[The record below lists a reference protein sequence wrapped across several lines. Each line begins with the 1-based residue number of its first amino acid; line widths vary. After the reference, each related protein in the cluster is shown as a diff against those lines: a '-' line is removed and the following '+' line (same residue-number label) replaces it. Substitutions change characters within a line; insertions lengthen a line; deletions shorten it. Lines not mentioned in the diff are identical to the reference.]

1 MNPSELSRVIESVGK
16 ERGIKKE
23 IIISA
28 LEQAVLMAAQ
38 KKFGIHATLE
48 AHYNNDSG
56 EIDLFHFKK
65 VVESEPEMLD
75 ESEEIEIAEALKLDA
90 EAVIGDELGIKVE
103 GADFGRIDAQ
113 TAKQVIFQKVRD
125 AEQNITFNEYINRKG
140 EIITGI
146 ARRTE
151 RGNLVIDLGKTDA
164 LLPRNDIIPG
174 EQFKPG
180 DRVQAY
186 LSDVVQTPRGPQLYL
201 TRTSPKYLM
210 KLFEMEVPEIR
221 EGIIEIKLCSREPG
235 ARSKMAVVSKDRD
248 IDPVGACVGMK
259 GIRVQNVIQEL
270 KGEKID
276 IIPWSDNPVMF
287 VRSALAPAEISSVR
301 MDERNRTME
310 IMVEDDQ
317 LSLAI
322 GRKGQN
328 VRLAAQ
334 LTGWRLDIISK
345 SKLQKRTAEA
355 LFNLQHIEEITETLA
370 QGIYQAGFMNVRQVS
385 EASIESLQKIPGYE
399 TPEAALNLKNLAS
412 KVVENAGDMLSLNA
426 SQPQPQ
432 ASSEDRNFQ
441 PDSMRNAKSMAE
453 ERLKQM
459 MKQAGAEETLSAAA
473 AAEAEAEAAAT
484 QKTAEEAAAAVASEA
499 VLSPSPDTAVSTEAP
514 DTETASELIA
524 SDKTSAGHSSHDA

>member
-1 MNPSELSRVIESVGK
+1 MNASELSRVIEAVGK
-16 ERGIKKE
+16 DRGIKRE

-38 KKFGIHATLE
+38 KKYGVTAVLE

-56 EIDLFHFKK
+56 EIDLFQFKK

-75 ESEEIEIAEALKLDA
+75 EAEEIPIEEAHKLDS
-90 EAVIGDELGIKVE
+90 EAVVGDELGIKVE
-103 GADFGRIDAQ
+103 TPGFGRIDAQ

-125 AEQNITFNEYINRKG
+125 AEREIIYNEYIHRKG

-146 ARRTE
+146 ARRVE

-164 LLPRNDIIPG
+164 LLPRSEIIPG
-174 EQFKPG
+174 EIFKPG

-186 LSDVVQTPRGPQLYL
+186 LSEVALSTRGPQLYL
-201 TRTSPKYLM
+201 TRTSPKYLA
-210 KLFEMEVPEIR
+210 KLFEVEVPEIR
-221 EGIIEIKLCSREPG
+221 EQIVEIKLCAREPG
-235 ARSKMAVVSKDRD
+235 ARSKIAVVSKDRD
-248 IDPVGACVGMK
+248 VDPVGACVGMK

-301 MDERNRTME
+301 VDERNKSME

-345 SKLQKRTAEA
+345 SKLAKRTSDST
-355 LFNLQHIEEITETLA
+355 FNLQHIEAVNDTMA
-370 QGIYQAGFMNVRQVS
+370 QAIYQAGYLNVRQVA
-385 EASIESLQKIPGYE
+385 EATVENLQKIPGYD
-399 TPEAALNLKNLAS
+399 EAENAQKLKERAQV
-412 KVVENAGDMLSLNA
+412 VVEKAGDLLGVSGNEGALGA
-426 SQPQPQ
+426 FTAQPT
-432 ASSEDRNFQ
+432 SSGPKD
-441 PDSMRNAKSMAE
+441 AKSLAE
-453 ERLKQM
+453 ERLREM
-459 MKQAGAEETLSAAA
+459 MKNAG
-473 AAEAEAEAAAT
+473 
-484 QKTAEEAAAAVASEA
+484 
-499 VLSPSPDTAVSTEAP
+499 STDSGESK
-514 DTETASELIA
+514 E
-524 SDKTSAGHSSHDA
+524 

>member
-1 MNPSELSRVIESVGK
+1 MNPSELSRVIEAVGK
-16 ERGIKKE
+16 DRGIKKE

-38 KKFGIHATLE
+38 KKFGPTAILE
-48 AHYNNDSG
+48 AHYNGETG
-56 EIDLFHFKK
+56 EIDLFQFKK
-65 VVESEPEMLD
+65 VVQSEPEMLD
-75 ESEEIEIAEALKLDA
+75 EAEEIELTEARKLDP

-103 GADFGRIDAQ
+103 GAGFGRIDAQ

-125 AEQNITFNEYINRKG
+125 AEREIIFNEYVHRKG

-146 ARRTE
+146 ARRIE

-164 LLPRNDIIPG
+164 LLPRSEIIPG

-186 LSDVVQTPRGPQLYL
+186 LSDVALTARGPQLYL

-221 EGIIEIKLCSREPG
+221 EAIVEIKLCAREPG
-235 ARSKMAVVSKDRD
+235 ARSKISVASKDRD
-248 IDPVGACVGMK
+248 VDPVGACVGMK

-276 IIPWSDNPVMF
+276 IIPWSDNPVIF

-345 SKLQKRTAEA
+345 TKLQKRTAEA
-355 LFNLQHIEEITETLA
+355 IFNLQHIEGVNETMA
-370 QGIYQAGFMNVRQVS
+370 QGIYQAGFLNVRQVS
-385 EASIESLQKIPGYE
+385 EASLENIQKIPGYDSIE
-399 TPEAALNLKNLAS
+399 GATSLKERAAGVIEKS
-412 KVVENAGDMLSLNA
+412 GDMLSVGISHDDGKGSFTA
-426 SQPQPQ
+426 QPI
-432 ASSEDRNFQ
+432 AVKD
-441 PDSMRNAKSMAE
+441 AKALAE
-453 ERLKQM
+453 ERLREM
-459 MKQAGAEETLSAAA
+459 MRQAG
-473 AAEAEAEAAAT
+473 
-484 QKTAEEAAAAVASEA
+484 
-499 VLSPSPDTAVSTEAP
+499 
-514 DTETASELIA
+514 TASENENDTQGK
-524 SDKTSAGHSSHDA
+524 SE

>member
-1 MNPSELSRVIESVGK
+1 MNASELARVIESVGK
-16 ERGIKKE
+16 DRGIKKE

-38 KKFGIHATLE
+38 KKYGAHAVLE

-75 ESEEIEIAEALKLDA
+75 DSEEIELQEARKLDP
-90 EAVIGDELGIKVE
+90 EAVVGDELGVKVE
-103 GADFGRIDAQ
+103 TPDFGRIDAQ

-125 AEQNITFNEYINRKG
+125 AEREIVYNEYIHRKG

-146 ARRTE
+146 ARRVE

-164 LLPRNDIIPG
+164 LLPRQEIIPG
-174 EQFKPG
+174 EMFKPG

-186 LSDVVQTPRGPQLYL
+186 LSDVVLTARGPQLYL
-201 TRTSPKYLM
+201 TRTSPKYM
-210 KLFEMEVPEIR
+210 AKLFEMEVPEIR
-221 EGIIEIKLCSREPG
+221 ENIVEIKHAAREPG
-235 ARSKMAVVSKDRD
+235 ARSKIAVISKDRD
-248 IDPVGACVGMK
+248 VDPVGACVGMK

-276 IIPWSDNPVMF
+276 IIPWSDNPVIF
-287 VRSALAPAEISSVR
+287 VRSALAPAEISSIRV
-301 MDERNRTME
+301 DERNRAME

-334 LTGWRLDIISK
+334 LTGWKLDIISK

-355 LFNLQHIEEITETLA
+355 IFNLQHIEGVNETMA
-370 QGIYQAGFMNVRQVS
+370 HSIYQAGYLNVRQVA
-385 EASIESLQKIPGYE
+385 EAPIENLQKVPGYDSA
-399 TPEAALNLKNLAS
+399 EAASTLKQNAAA
-412 KVVENAGDMLSLNA
+412 VVEKAGDILAITPAHEDDKKGTFSA
-426 SQPQPQ
+426 TPQ
-432 ASSEDRNFQ
+432 STKD
-441 PDSMRNAKSMAE
+441 AKTMAE
-453 ERLKQM
+453 ERLREM
-459 MKQAGAEETLSAAA
+459 MKQAEGDSGSS
-473 AAEAEAEAAAT
+473 
-484 QKTAEEAAAAVASEA
+484 KSE
-499 VLSPSPDTAVSTEAP
+499 
-514 DTETASELIA
+514 
-524 SDKTSAGHSSHDA
+524 

>member
-1 MNPSELSRVIESVGK
+1 MNPSELSSVIDAVGK
-16 ERGIKKE
+16 DRGIKKE

-38 KKFGIHATLE
+38 KKFGATAVLE
-48 AHYNNDSG
+48 AHYNNDTG
-56 EIDLFHFKK
+56 EIDLFQFKK
-65 VVESEPEMLD
+65 VVQSEPEMLD
-75 ESEEIEIAEALKLDA
+75 EAEEIELEEARKLDP
-90 EAVIGDELGIKVE
+90 EAVVGDELGIKVE
-103 GADFGRIDAQ
+103 GGFGRIDAQ

-125 AEQNITFNEYINRKG
+125 AEREIIYSEYIHRKG

-146 ARRTE
+146 ARRIE
-151 RGNLVIDLGKTDA
+151 RGNMVIDLGKTDA
-164 LLPRNDIIPG
+164 LLPRSEIIPG

-186 LSDVVQTPRGPQLYL
+186 LSEVALTPRGPQLYL

-210 KLFEMEVPEIR
+210 TLFEVDVPEIR
-221 EGIIEIKLCSREPG
+221 EQIVEIKLCSREPG
-235 ARSKMAVVSKDRD
+235 ARSKIAVTSKDRD
-248 IDPVGACVGMK
+248 VDPVGACVGMK
-259 GIRVQNVIQEL
+259 GLRVQNVIQEL

-345 SKLQKRTAEA
+345 SKLQKRPAEA
-355 LFNLQHIEEITETLA
+355 LFNLQHIEGVNETMA
-370 QGIYQAGFMNVRQVS
+370 QAIYQAGFYNVRQVAES
-385 EASIESLQKIPGYE
+385 PLENLQNIASYD
-399 TPEAALNLKNLAS
+399 TREAAAFVRDRAS
-412 KVVENAGDMLSLNA
+412 AVVEKAGDMLA
-426 SQPQPQ
+426 
-432 ASSEDRNFQ
+432 
-441 PDSMRNAKSMAE
+441 
-453 ERLKQM
+453 
-459 MKQAGAEETLSAAA
+459 
-473 AAEAEAEAAAT
+473 
-484 QKTAEEAAAAVASEA
+484 
-499 VLSPSPDTAVSTEAP
+499 
-514 DTETASELIA
+514 
-524 SDKTSAGHSSHDA
+524 

>member
-1 MNPSELSRVIESVGK
+1 MSELSRVIDSVGK
-16 ERGIKKE
+16 DRGIKRE
-23 IIISA
+23 VIISA

-38 KKFGIHATLE
+38 KKLGPGAVLE
-48 AHYNNDSG
+48 AHYNNDTG
-56 EIDLFHFKK
+56 EIDLFQFKK

-75 ESEEIEIAEALKLDA
+75 EAEEIELSEARKLDP
-90 EAVIGDELGIKVE
+90 EAVVGDELGVKIE
-103 GADFGRIDAQ
+103 GTGFGRIDAQ

-125 AEQNITFNEYINRKG
+125 AEREIIYNEYIHRKG

-146 ARRTE
+146 ARRIE

-164 LLPRNDIIPG
+164 LLPRSEIIPG

-186 LSDVVQTPRGPQLYL
+186 LSEVALTPRGPQLYL
-201 TRTSPKYLM
+201 TRTSPKYLV
-210 KLFEMEVPEIR
+210 KLFEVEVPEIR
-221 EGIIEIKLCSREPG
+221 EAIVEIKLCSREPG
-235 ARSKMAVVSKDRD
+235 ARSKIAVTSKDRD
-248 IDPVGACVGMK
+248 VDPVGACVGMK

-276 IIPWSDNPVMF
+276 IIPWSDNPVIF

-355 LFNLQHIEEITETLA
+355 IFNLQHIEGVNETIA
-370 QGIYQAGFMNVRQVS
+370 QGIYQAGFLNVRQVA
-385 EASIESLQKIPGYE
+385 EAALEALQKIPGYDSA
-399 TPEAALNLKNLAS
+399 EAATSLKERAGAVIE
-412 KVVENAGDMLSLNA
+412 KAGDMLTVGGTGDDA
-426 SQPQPQ
+426 KGTFTAQPV
-432 ASSEDRNFQ
+432 AAKD
-441 PDSMRNAKSMAE
+441 AKSLAE
-453 ERLKQM
+453 ERLREM
-459 MKQAGAEETLSAAA
+459 MRQAGTPTPENN
-473 AAEAEAEAAAT
+473 
-484 QKTAEEAAAAVASEA
+484 
-499 VLSPSPDTAVSTEAP
+499 
-514 DTETASELIA
+514 
-524 SDKTSAGHSSHDA
+524 SDKKGKSE

>member
-1 MNPSELSRVIESVGK
+1 MNATELSRVIEAVGK
-16 ERGIKKE
+16 DRGIKRE

-38 KKFGIHATLE
+38 KKYGVNAVLE

-56 EIDLFHFKK
+56 EIDLFLFKK
-65 VVESEPEMLD
+65 VVESEPEMLE
-75 ESEEIEIAEALKLDA
+75 ESEEILLEDALKLDP
-90 EAVIGDELGIKVE
+90 EAVLGDEIGIKVE
-103 GADFGRIDAQ
+103 GPGFGRIDAQ

-125 AEQNITFNEYINRKG
+125 AEREIIYNEYIHRKG

-146 ARRTE
+146 ARRIE

-164 LLPRNDIIPG
+164 LLPRTEIIPG

-180 DRVQAY
+180 DRIQAY
-186 LSDVVQTPRGPQLYL
+186 LSDVALTTRGPQLYL

-210 KLFEMEVPEIR
+210 KLFEVEVPEIR
-221 EGIIEIKLCSREPG
+221 ESIVEIKLCAREPG
-235 ARSKMAVVSKDRD
+235 ARSKIAVTSKDRD
-248 IDPVGACVGMK
+248 VDPVGACVGMK

-276 IIPWSDNPVMF
+276 IIPWSDNPVIF

-301 MDERNRTME
+301 MDERNKTME

-345 SKLQKRTAEA
+345 TKLQKRTSEA
-355 LFNLQHIEEITETLA
+355 TFNLQHIDGVNDTLA
-370 QGIYQAGFMNVRQVS
+370 QSLYQAGYLNVRTVA
-385 EASIESLQKIPGYE
+385 EASLEDLQKVPGYDSA
-399 TPEAALNLKNLAS
+399 EAAQKLKESAA
-412 KVVENAGDMLSLNA
+412 KVVETAGDALA
-426 SQPQPQ
+426 IT
-432 ASSEDRNFQ
+432 AGGED
-441 PDSMRNAKSMAE
+441 AKSMFTATPGRGDAKSLAE
-453 ERLKQM
+453 ERLREM
-459 MKQAGAEETLSAAA
+459 MKQAGGSAP
-473 AAEAEAEAAAT
+473 EGEKKPE
-484 QKTAEEAAAAVASEA
+484 
-499 VLSPSPDTAVSTEAP
+499 
-514 DTETASELIA
+514 
-524 SDKTSAGHSSHDA
+524 

>member
-1 MNPSELSRVIESVGK
+1 MNASELSRVIEAVGK
-16 ERGIKKE
+16 DRGIKRE

-38 KKFGIHATLE
+38 KKYGVNAVLE
-48 AHYNNDSG
+48 AHYNNDTG
-56 EIDLFHFKK
+56 EIDLFMFKK

-75 ESEEIEIAEALKLDA
+75 EAEEIELQEARKLDP
-90 EAVIGDELGIKVE
+90 EAVVGDELGIKVE

-125 AEQNITFNEYINRKG
+125 AEREIIYNEYVHRKG

-146 ARRTE
+146 ARRIE

-164 LLPRNDIIPG
+164 LLPRSEIIPG

-186 LSDVVQTPRGPQLYL
+186 LSEVALTPRGPQLYL

-210 KLFEMEVPEIR
+210 KLFEVEVPEIR
-221 EGIIEIKLCSREPG
+221 EQIVEIKLCAREPG
-235 ARSKMAVVSKDRD
+235 ARSKIAVVSKDRD
-248 IDPVGACVGMK
+248 VDPVGACVGMK

-276 IIPWSDNPVMF
+276 IIPWSDNPVIF

-301 MDERNRTME
+301 VDERNKTME

-345 SKLQKRTAEA
+345 SKLSKRTSEA
-355 LFNLQHIEEITETLA
+355 TFNLQHIDGVNETMA
-370 QGIYQAGFMNVRQVS
+370 HSIYQAGYLNIRQVADAPL
-385 EASIESLQKIPGYE
+385 ENLQKIPGYDA
-399 TPEAALNLKNLAS
+399 PEAAQKLKESAAL
-412 KVVENAGDMLSLNA
+412 VVEKAGDMLGAGPTTLGDEKVGSFTAAPSKNK
-426 SQPQPQ
+426 
-432 ASSEDRNFQ
+432 D
-441 PDSMRNAKSMAE
+441 AKTLAE
-453 ERLKQM
+453 ERLREM
-459 MKQAGAEETLSAAA
+459 MKQAGGSS
-473 AAEAEAEAAAT
+473 
-484 QKTAEEAAAAVASEA
+484 SE
-499 VLSPSPDTAVSTEAP
+499 
-514 DTETASELIA
+514 
-524 SDKTSAGHSSHDA
+524 SSGDGAKN